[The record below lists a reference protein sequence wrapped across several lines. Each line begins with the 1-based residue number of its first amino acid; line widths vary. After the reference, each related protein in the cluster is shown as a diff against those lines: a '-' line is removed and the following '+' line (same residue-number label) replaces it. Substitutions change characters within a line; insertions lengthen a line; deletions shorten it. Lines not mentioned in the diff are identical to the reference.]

1 MMAGRFVEQLRR
13 SLPDSPGGLRSSQ
26 QLRYRLEP
34 GAESLRLRLE
44 VVDVAPNGR
53 VDAAVPYRL
62 QPAHL
67 HRPPPFLTG
76 PDRELLELLS
86 GHAPEWVQASARVLP
101 GSLDLDWLR
110 RLLDTGRVVDPDGT
124 ELVWAEPVMA
134 DCAWRVDPEDGC
146 QRLLWQLPGVLQLLP
161 TMTPG
166 YWDRATGRCGEI
178 RSDHPQPARVWLTRA
193 PALAPDAVPGFLGRE
208 AARLASWGL
217 PSPRVLE
224 RRRVR
229 VAPGGLLRLFRRTT
243 APVGACDR
251 IRLYFRYVHEDSEI
265 RFAAGDVAVESTVLV
280 SERAE
285 RITFHRD
292 PEGERALRERLD
304 EALAGCGPQALD
316 DGDIGLAEARAWIE
330 VTTRVLPRLR
340 GEGWRVEVDPG
351 FRQHWVRPDAVAVE
365 TGWLDRDWF
374 ELALRIELDGEPVA
388 LLPLL
393 ARLREQYR
401 VSELGL
407 LDPDQE
413 IPLPLDD
420 GRQVLLPVGR
430 VLNWL
435 RTFAE
440 LEDAGSV
447 RESLRLPVAQ
457 IARIAQLDD
466 GATRFDAA
474 GTVRLQQVAAL
485 RARALVED
493 FRPPPGLQAQLRG
506 YQQLGVAWLQQRQRL
521 GLGGVLADDM
531 GLGKT
536 LQVLAHLMLERAAGR
551 IECPALV
558 VAPTSVLG
566 NWLAEARRFCP
577 ELRVLLLHGPD
588 RQQHWA
594 AVDRCELVITSYS
607 VLANDLE
614 QWRSRELSAVFLD
627 EAQAIRNPRTRIHRA
642 VRELRASA
650 RFCLTGTPLQNHL
663 GDLWALFDFL
673 LPGCLDSEAQ
683 FRRRY
688 RRPIEDDG
696 DTLRAQGLF
705 ERIAPFLLRRTK
717 SEVAAD
723 LPGKTEV
730 TLRLPLQGAQRE
742 LYELLRQRSVAQLHA
757 AGQTGPERLNVLN
770 ALLQLR
776 QVCCDPRLVDA
787 ERYRETGSAKREYLL
802 SMLRELVEEG
812 RVILVFSQFRRM
824 LELIARDLA
833 EAGIEHSMLTGRT
846 RDRQAVI
853 DRFQQ
858 GSGRVFLISLK
869 AGGTGLNLTRADTVI
884 HYDPWWNDAAE
895 SQATDRAYRI
905 GQTQP
910 VFVYRLLAEDTVEER
925 VHALQAHKRGQ
936 LEAVYTAAEQEGER
950 LRLTQGELLE
960 LLEVDI

>member
-1 MMAGRFVEQLRR
+1 MAGRFIEQLRR
-13 SLPDSPGGLRSSQ
+13 SLPDAPSGLHSTQ
-26 QLRYRLEP
+26 ALRYRLEP
-34 GAESLRLRLE
+34 AARRLRLRLE

-53 VDAAVPYRL
+53 VDTAAPYRL

-67 HRPPPFLTG
+67 HRPPPFLTDT
-76 PDRELLELLS
+76 DRELLERLS
-86 GHAPEWVQASARVLP
+86 RNAPDWLQASAGILP
-101 GSLDLDWLR
+101 DSLDLDWLR
-110 RLLDTGRVVDPDGT
+110 RLLETGRVLDADGI
-124 ELVWAEPVMA
+124 ELGWAEPVAA
-134 DCAWRVDPEDGC
+134 DCGWRIDPEDGC
-146 QRLLWQLPGVLQLLP
+146 QRLAWQLPDTLWPLP
-161 TMTPG
+161 TVTPG
-166 YWDRATGRCGEI
+166 YWDRATGRCGEL
-178 RSDHPQPARVWLTRA
+178 RSDHPLPARVWVTQA
-193 PALAPDAVPGFLGRE
+193 PVLAPDAVSGFLGRE
-208 AARLASWGL
+208 GTRLATWGL
-217 PSPRVLE
+217 PLPRVLPQ
-224 RRRVR
+224 RRVQP
-229 VAPGGLLRLFRRTT
+229 APTGLLRLFSRTV
-243 APVGACDR
+243 APPGSCDR
-251 IRLYFRYVHEDSEI
+251 MRILFRYVHEDREVL
-265 RFAAGDVAVESTVLV
+265 FGVDEVTDASTVV
-280 SERAE
+280 VPERAE
-285 RITFHRD
+285 RITFRRD
-292 PEGERALRERLD
+292 PDGEGALRERLR
-304 EALAGCGPQALD
+304 EALAGCESRILD
-316 DGDIGLAEARAWIE
+316 DGDIVLAESSAWID
-330 VTTRVLPRLR
+330 VMTNVLPRMR
-340 GEGWRVEVDPG
+340 GEGWRVEIDAG
-351 FRQHWVRPDAVAVE
+351 FRQQWARPEAVE
-365 TGWLDRDWF
+365 VEAGWLDRDWF
-374 ELALRIELDGEPVA
+374 ELALQIELDGEPIA

-393 ARLREQYR
+393 ARLRGQYR

-407 LDPDQE
+407 MDPERE

-435 RTFAE
+435 RVFTE
-440 LEDAGSV
+440 LEDVDCIGE
-447 RESLRLPVAQ
+447 RLRLPAAQ

-466 GATRFDAA
+466 GETRFGVA
-474 GTVRLQQVAAL
+474 GTALLQQAATL
-485 RARALVED
+485 RAGALAEN
-493 FRPPPGLQAQLRG
+493 FLPPPGLQAELRV
-506 YQQLGVAWLQQRQRL
+506 YQRLGVAWLQQRQQL

-536 LQVLAHLMLERAAGR
+536 LQVLAHLMRERAAGR
-551 IECPALV
+551 LRLPALV

-577 ELRVLLLHGPD
+577 ELRVRVLHGPD
-588 RQQHWA
+588 RQKHWA
-594 AVDRCELVITSYS
+594 AVDRCELLITSYS

-614 QWRSRELSAVFLD
+614 QWRTRELSAVFLD

-642 VRELRASA
+642 VCELRASA

-688 RRPIEDDG
+688 RRPIEDEG
-696 DTLRAQGLF
+696 DRLRAQGLF

-723 LPGKTEV
+723 LPRKTQV

-757 AGQTGPERLNVLN
+757 AGNGTGPERLNVLN

-787 ERYRETGSAKREYLL
+787 GRYREKGSAKREHLL
-802 SMLRELVEEG
+802 AMLQELVEEG

-824 LELIARDLA
+824 LELIAGDLT
-833 EAGIEHSMLTGRT
+833 EAGIEYLMLTGRT

-858 GSGRVFLISLK
+858 GVGQVFLISLK

-925 VHALQAHKRGQ
+925 VHALQARKRGQ
-936 LEAVYTAAEQEGER
+936 MEAVYNAAEQESER
-950 LRLTQGELLE
+950 LRLTHCELLE
-960 LLEVDI
+960 LLEVDR